1 MKRFKL
7 KYLIFSVLILLSI
20 LSVVSN
26 YKLYQSYINQHILLT
41 AVMNGE
47 YTFSDEYAERISS
60 GYPSL
65 SATDIPLKSMMGAY
79 WINKDSLDLGL
90 EYLRQG
96 NRDNPYIGFSD
107 MIFANVYQSLGMK
120 DSFSYYTRKAYQK
133 LPNNPAHYA
142 LLGRIYVEEGKID
155 SLDLIFKEIT
165 SRVPDR
171 EVWRLYL
178 SAMVYNKYS
187 LDTIEVYENAKKAK
201 SIFPDNKQLN
211 LTADYVL
218 YGVEN
223 VKKSIVLNQ
232 IAIDTFDIAPS
243 YSIKA
248 IKEAIELVP
257 DNMTYYE
264 TLIEV
269 LFRQNMYSDVIE
281 VYDRLNELNMTRLQT
296 IPIEFI
302 SISYLNLNDLGKG
315 CYLAKIL
322 NDSGHQLS
330 PEVVRVCYNVLNPN

>member
-1 MKRFKL
+1 MKKFKL
-7 KYLIFSVLILLSI
+7 KYLIFSLLILLSI
-20 LSVVSN
+20 LSIVSN
-26 YKLYQSYINQHILLT
+26 YKLYQSYINQHFLLT

-47 YTFSDEYAERISS
+47 YTFSDEYAKRISA

-79 WINKDSLDLGL
+79 WINKDSLELGL

-96 NRDNPYIGFSD
+96 NKENPYIGFSD

-120 DSFSYYTRKAYQK
+120 DSFSYYTRRAYKK

-142 LLGRIYVEEGKID
+142 LLARIYVQENKID

-178 SAMVYNKYS
+178 SAMVYNKYF

-223 VKKSIVLNQ
+223 VKKSIELNQ
-232 IAIDTFDIAPS
+232 VSIDTFEAAPN

-264 TLIEV
+264 TLIEI
-269 LFRQNMYSDVIE
+269 LFRQNKYSDVID
-281 VYDRLNELNMTRLQT
+281 VYNKLNEKNMTRLTGT
-296 IPIEFI
+296 IIEFI
-302 SISYLNLNDLGKG
+302 SISFLNLNDLGKG

-322 NDSGHQLS
+322 NDINYELS
-330 PEVVRVCYNVLNPN
+330 PDVVGICYNVLNPN

>member
-1 MKRFKL
+1 MKKFKL
-7 KYLIFSVLILLSI
+7 KYLIFSLLILLSI
-20 LSVVSN
+20 LSIVSN
-26 YKLYQSYINQHILLT
+26 YKLYQSYINQHFLLT

-47 YTFSDEYAERISS
+47 YTFSDEYAKRISA

-79 WINKDSLDLGL
+79 WINKDSLELGL

-96 NRDNPYIGFSD
+96 NKENPYIGFSD

-120 DSFSYYTRKAYQK
+120 DSFSYYTRRAYKK

-142 LLGRIYVEEGKID
+142 LLARIYVQENKID

-178 SAMVYNKYS
+178 SAMVYNKYF

-223 VKKSIVLNQ
+223 VKKSIELNQ
-232 IAIDTFDIAPS
+232 IAIDTFEVAPN
-243 YSIKA
+243 YSINA
-248 IKEAIELVP
+248 IKQAIEKVP
-257 DNMTYYE
+257 DNTTYYE
-264 TLIEV
+264 TLIEMQ
-269 LFRQNMYSDVIE
+269 FRINKYQDVIDTYE
-281 VYDRLNELNMTRLQT
+281 KLNELKMTNLRAN
-296 IPIEFI
+296 IIEFI
-302 SISYLNLNDLGKG
+302 SISYLNTNDTSRG

-322 NDSGHQLS
+322 EDVNWSVS
-330 PEVVRVCYNVLNPN
+330 PGIRAVCSPIINPN